1 MNILIKKAVIV
12 DPTSPF
18 NGQTADILISK
29 GIISSIGKNLKTRA
43 NKTIELEGLHVSPGW
58 IDIFCDFADP
68 GYEHRET
75 LESGANAAA
84 TGGFTDV
91 CVIPNTK
98 PAIDQK
104 STVEYIVQKA
114 KNLAVNIHPL
124 GSVTRGAE
132 GKELA
137 EIYDMKLSGAIAFT
151 DGTKPLQSA
160 GVLVKALQYVKSFG
174 GVVIQ
179 VPDDKSISPGGIVNE
194 GITSTQLGL
203 PGRPEIA
210 EEVLVAR
217 DIKLNEYA
225 ESKLHITGVSTQ
237 QTIKLIKE
245 AKGKKNS
252 VTCSATP
259 YHLFFCDEDL
269 TTYDTNLKVNPPL
282 RNSKDRKALQNAVI
296 DGAVDCITSHHL
308 PHDTDEKVIEFEY
321 AKNGMIGLQT
331 SYAVANTALEGIS
344 QERLVELFAINSRK
358 ILGLEVP
365 TITEGAKASLTL
377 FNPTQKWSLQKQAV
391 QSLSANS
398 PFIGVELT
406 GKPLGI
412 IHNNKIIINEVV

>member
-259 YHLFFCDEDL
+259 YHLFFSDEDL

-282 RNSKDRKALQNAVI
+282 RNSKDRKALQKAVT
-296 DGAVDCITSHHL
+296 DGAVDCITSHHS
-308 PHDTDEKVIEFEY
+308 PHDTDEKVVEFEY

-391 QSLSANS
+391 QSLSTNS

-412 IHNNKIIINEVV
+412 IHNNKIIIN

>member
-282 RNSKDRKALQNAVI
+282 RNSKDRKALQKAVT
-296 DGAVDCITSHHL
+296 DGAVDCITSHHS
-308 PHDTDEKVIEFEY
+308 PHDTDEKVVEFEY

-412 IHNNKIIINEVV
+412 IHNNKIIIN

>member
-321 AKNGMIGLQT
+321 AKNGMIGMQT

>member
-1 MNILIKKAVIV
+1 
-12 DPTSPF
+12 
-18 NGQTADILISK
+18 
-29 GIISSIGKNLKTRA
+29 
-43 NKTIELEGLHVSPGW
+43 
-58 IDIFCDFADP
+58 
-68 GYEHRET
+68 
-75 LESGANAAA
+75 
-84 TGGFTDV
+84 
-91 CVIPNTK
+91 
-98 PAIDQK
+98 
-104 STVEYIVQKA
+104 
-114 KNLAVNIHPL
+114 
-124 GSVTRGAE
+124 
-132 GKELA
+132 
-137 EIYDMKLSGAIAFT
+137 MKLSGAIAFT

>member
-29 GIISSIGKNLKTRA
+29 GVISTIGKNLKTRA

-75 LESGANAAA
+75 LESGAKAAA

-98 PAIDQK
+98 PTIDQK

-412 IHNNKIIINEVV
+412 IHNNKIIIN

>member
-75 LESGANAAA
+75 LESGAKAAA

-282 RNSKDRKALQNAVI
+282 RNSKDRKALQKAVT
-296 DGAVDCITSHHL
+296 DGAVDCITSHHS
-308 PHDTDEKVIEFEY
+308 PHDTDEKVVEFEY

-344 QERLVELFAINSRK
+344 QERLVELFAINPRK
-358 ILGLEVP
+358 ILGLEIP

-412 IHNNKIIINEVV
+412 IHNNKIIIN

>member
-245 AKGKKNS
+245 AKSKKNS

-282 RNSKDRKALQNAVI
+282 RNSKDRKALQKAVI
-296 DGAVDCITSHHL
+296 DGAVDCITSHHS
-308 PHDTDEKVIEFEY
+308 PHDTDEKVVEFEY

-391 QSLSANS
+391 QSLSTNS

-412 IHNNKIIINEVV
+412 IHNNKIIIN

>member
-194 GITSTQLGL
+194 GIISTQLGL

-259 YHLFFCDEDL
+259 YHLFFSDEDL

-282 RNSKDRKALQNAVI
+282 RNSKDRKALQKAVT
-296 DGAVDCITSHHL
+296 DGAVDCITSHHS
-308 PHDTDEKVIEFEY
+308 PHDTDEKVVEFEY

-344 QERLVELFAINSRK
+344 QERLVELFAVNPRK

-412 IHNNKIIINEVV
+412 IHNNKIIIN